1 MGNNQKKNNITKRK
15 INYFKFET
23 SGYFNIKII
32 IIIYFYRL
40 KSFFAKRMNSMSFE
54 CDSDIIKSYFI
65 LLNK

>member
-32 IIIYFYRL
+32 IIIYFFRL
-40 KSFFAKRMNSMSFE
+40 KFFLERMNSKSFE
-54 CDSDIIKSYFI
+54 SDSDIIKSYFI